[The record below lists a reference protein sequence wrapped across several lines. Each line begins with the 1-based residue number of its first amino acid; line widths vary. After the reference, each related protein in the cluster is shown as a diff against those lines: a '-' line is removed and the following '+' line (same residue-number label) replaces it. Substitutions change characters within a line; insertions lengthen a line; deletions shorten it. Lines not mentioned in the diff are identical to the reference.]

1 MKVEVVSS
9 TAVGRVLA
17 PPSKSIAHRYIICA
31 ALSECVS
38 TIQNVDLS
46 KDILATIE
54 CASAL
59 GAEISV
65 SGSTVTVRGTDFTLK
80 NNELFCNESGS
91 TLRFFVPLCLLT
103 NQKITLKGSERL
115 FARKLSVYEKIC
127 KEQNIEFL
135 MGKNSLT
142 LCGRLTSGEYIV
154 KGNISSQ
161 FISGLLFSLPLL
173 ENDSVLKI
181 TNTFESR
188 PYVDLT
194 LMALKKFGIEIIEK
208 NECEYLIKG
217 NQKYSPCNAVTEGD
231 YSNAAF
237 FDALKYFGNDVT
249 VDGLDTESL
258 QGDKVYKQHFEALN
272 NGFCE
277 IDISDCPDL
286 APILMTFAAAK
297 NGARFLGTRRLKI
310 KESDRGV
317 VMAEELSKF
326 GADIKVSENEIIV
339 NKTKLHAPN
348 SMLYGHND
356 HRIVMSLAVLCC
368 VFGGIIDG
376 AEAVSK
382 SFPRFFEVLESLG
395 VKVKKND
402 T

>member
-194 LMALKKFGIEIIEK
+194 LMALKKFGIEIKEK

-297 NGARFLGTRRLKI
+297 NGARFFGTRRLKI

-339 NKTKLHAPN
+339 NKTKLHAPD